1 VSVVLVVTAMP
12 IPEHQA
18 HVIAAFEDAAAK
30 VHKEPGVVR

>member
-18 HVIAAFEDAAAK
+18 DVIAAFEDAAAK